1 MTCELAE
8 MSVCHISLLYL
19 RVLQPRSLLVG
30 FQGAYFG
37 QVRNT
42 KKSCQRL
49 REALTDAKL
58 SQPLLLLMAQQR
70 DCIVHVDGEARHLKL
85 VGMLYDNVSMCVL
98 KVAKSNH
105 SRL

>member
-1 MTCELAE
+1 MLHCSNPL
-8 MSVCHISLLYL
+8 SLSLSPIVC
-19 RVLQPRSLLVG
+19 
-30 FQGAYFG
+30 FQGAYYA

-70 DCIVHVDGEARHLKL
+70 DCIVHVDGEIRHLKL
-85 VGMLYDNVSMCVL
+85 VGMLYDNVSVCLCIGVG
-98 KVAKSNH
+98 
-105 SRL
+105 

>member
-1 MTCELAE
+1 MYCLVY
-8 MSVCHISLLYL
+8 SSL
-19 RVLQPRSLLVG
+19 SL
-30 FQGAYFG
+30 QGAYYG

-70 DCIVHVDGEARHLKL
+70 DCIVHVDGETRHLKL
-85 VGMLYDNVSMCVL
+85 VGMLYDNVSVCERER
-98 KVAKSNH
+98 KTWFTI
-105 SRL
+105 